1 MILKALFERIPAVLC
16 QGSWD
21 TDIASILMCSKEVT
35 NNSLF
40 ICIRG
45 MEQDG
50 HQYIQEAAKRG
61 AAACLVEEDFWQQ
74 MISVDE
80 DRESPDQMISAHRD
94 WKIPE
99 KITIVSV
106 KNTREAAAW
115 AAAAFYRYP
124 SKELKVIG
132 ITGTKGKTST
142 TFMIRDILEA
152 AGYKTGLLGTID
164 YEIGHE
170 KKAADRTTPEAIDI
184 QRYLREMADKGCQFA
199 VMEVS
204 SQGLKLHRADAVDF
218 DIGVFTNLGR
228 DHIGPKEHKDMA
240 EYAHYKSL
248 LFQKCCFGIGNID
261 DPYYREIFKDASC
274 QVTTYSCRQKADVQA
289 SDIMLVNHNGQLGT
303 FFKVNGE
310 EYAVSAPG
318 AFSVYNAA
326 AAISVCR
333 HYGIAPEVIR
343 KALKTVRVP
352 GRVEV
357 IDNDRGYLLLI
368 DYAHNAMSLK
378 NILETMRRYHPR
390 QLWVL
395 FGCGGG
401 RSAARRREMG
411 RVAGKYADFTVITS
425 DNPRYED
432 PRMIMQSIEDG
443 MKETNGQYQMI
454 INRKEAMR
462 FMLAQGRPGDI
473 LILAGKGHEQ
483 YQEIKGDY
491 LPFNERKIAQEIL
504 ESLGENT

>member
-1 MILKALFERIPAVLC
+1 MKLDKLLERLDYTVV
-16 QGSWD
+16 QGSD
-21 TDIASILMCSKEVT
+21 STEVT
-35 NNSLF
+35 TLINDSRKVEEGSVF
-40 ICIRG
+40 VCISG
-45 MEQDG
+45 AVSDG
-50 HQYIQEAAKRG
+50 HKYAADVAAKG
-61 AAACLVEEDFWQQ
+61 AAAVVVEKDVEVPENVTVIKVEDTRYALAL
-74 MISVDE
+74 M
-80 DRESPDQMISAHRD
+80 SA
-94 WKIPE
+94 
-99 KITIVSV
+99 
-106 KNTREAAAW
+106 AY
-115 AAAAFYRYP
+115 FGYP
-124 SKELKVIG
+124 ADKMKVIG
-132 ITGTKGKTST
+132 ITGTKGKTT
-142 TFMIRDILEA
+142 TTYMIKSILEE
-152 AGYKTGLLGTID
+152 TGHKVGLIGTI
-164 YEIGHE
+164 EAIIGD
-170 KKAADRTTPEAIDI
+170 KKIPSCNTTPESYTIHKYFA
-184 QRYLREMADKGCQFA
+184 EMVEAGCDCV

-204 SQGLKLHRADAVDF
+204 SQGLMLHRTAGIPF
-218 DIGVFTNLGR
+218 EIGIFTNLGR

-289 SDIMLVNHNGQLGT
+289 SDIMLVNRNGQLGT

-318 AFSVYNAA
+318 AFSVYNAV
-326 AAISVCR
+326 AAITVCR
-333 HYGIAPEVIR
+333 HYGIDQEIIR
-343 KALKTVRVP
+343 KALKTIRVP

-401 RSAARRREMG
+401 RSSARRREMG

-432 PRMIMQSIEDG
+432 PRRIMQSIEDG

-504 ESLGENT
+504 ESLGGNT

>member
-21 TDIASILMCSKEVT
+21 TDIASIAMCSKEVT

-40 ICIRG
+40 ICIKG

-50 HQYIQEAAKRG
+50 HQYIQEAAERG
-61 AAACLVEEDFWQQ
+61 AAACLVEEAFWKKSA
-74 MISVDE
+74 SVHGNLK
-80 DRESPDQMISAHRD
+80 Q
-94 WKIPE
+94 PE
-99 KITIVSV
+99 KKTYAYGELKLPEQMTIVSV
-106 KNTREAAAW
+106 QNTREAAAW

-164 YEIGHE
+164 YEIGEE
-170 KKAADRTTPEAIDI
+170 KKRAERTTPEAIDI
-184 QRYLREMADKGCQFA
+184 QRYLRKMADSGCRFA

-204 SQGLKLHRADAVDF
+204 SQGLKLHRSDGILF
-218 DIGVFTNLGR
+218 DVGVFTNLGR

-261 DPYYREIFKDASC
+261 DSYYREIFKDASC
-274 QVTTYSCRQKADVQA
+274 QVCTYSCRQKADVQA
-289 SDIMLVNHNGQLGT
+289 SDIMLVNRNGQLGT

-318 AFSVYNAA
+318 EFSVYNAV
-326 AAISVCR
+326 AAITVCR
-333 HYGIAPEVIR
+333 HYGIDQEIIR
-343 KALKTVRVP
+343 KALKTIRVP

-395 FGCGGG
+395 FGCGL
-401 RSAARRREMG
+401 E
-411 RVAGKYADFTVITS
+411 ADQQQGAERWAVWQG
-425 DNPRYED
+425 N
-432 PRMIMQSIEDG
+432 MQ
-443 MKETNGQYQMI
+443 TLQ
-454 INRKEAMR
+454 
-462 FMLAQGRPGDI
+462 
-473 LILAGKGHEQ
+473 
-483 YQEIKGDY
+483 
-491 LPFNERKIAQEIL
+491 
-504 ESLGENT
+504 

>member
-21 TDIASILMCSKEVT
+21 TDIASIAMCSKAVT

-40 ICIRG
+40 ICIKG

-50 HQYIQEAAKRG
+50 HQYIQEAAERG
-61 AAACLVEEDFWQQ
+61 AAACLVEEAFWKKSASVHGNLKQAEKKTSAYGELKLPEQ
-74 MISVDE
+74 M
-80 DRESPDQMISAHRD
+80 
-94 WKIPE
+94 
-99 KITIVSV
+99 TIVSV
-106 KNTREAAAW
+106 QNTREAAAW

-164 YEIGHE
+164 YEIGEE
-170 KKAADRTTPEAIDI
+170 KKRAERTTPEAIDV
-184 QRYLREMADKGCQFA
+184 QRYLRKMADSGCRFA

-204 SQGLKLHRADAVDF
+204 SQGLKLHRSDGILF
-218 DIGVFTNLGR
+218 DVGVFTNLGR

-274 QVTTYSCRQKADVQA
+274 QVCTYSCRQKADVQA
-289 SDIMLVNHNGQLGT
+289 SDIMLVNRNGQLGT

-318 AFSVYNAA
+318 EFSVYNAV
-326 AAISVCR
+326 AAITVCR
-333 HYGIAPEVIR
+333 HYGIDQEIIR
-343 KALKTVRVP
+343 KALKTIRVP

-411 RVAGKYADFTVITS
+411 CVAGKYADFTVITS
-425 DNPRYED
+425 DNPRC
-432 PRMIMQSIEDG
+432 ITSIEQELPNVFLLTDP
-443 MKETNGQYQMI
+443 ETATY
-454 INRKEAMR
+454 RCKYCEE
-462 FMLAQGRPGDI
+462 
-473 LILAGKGHEQ
+473 K
-483 YQEIKGDY
+483 YTK
-491 LPFNERKIAQEIL
+491 
-504 ESLGENT
+504 

>member
-21 TDIASILMCSKEVT
+21 TDIASIAMCSKEVT

-40 ICIRG
+40 ICIKG

-50 HQYIQEAAKRG
+50 HQYIQEAAERG
-61 AAACLVEEDFWQQ
+61 AAACLVEEAFWKKSASVHGNLKQAEKKTSAYGELKLPEQ
-74 MISVDE
+74 M
-80 DRESPDQMISAHRD
+80 
-94 WKIPE
+94 
-99 KITIVSV
+99 TIVSV
-106 KNTREAAAW
+106 QNTREAAAW

-164 YEIGHE
+164 YEIGEE
-170 KKAADRTTPEAIDI
+170 KKRAERTTPEAIDI
-184 QRYLREMADKGCQFA
+184 QRYLRKMADSGCRFA

-204 SQGLKLHRADAVDF
+204 SQGLKLHRADGILF
-218 DIGVFTNLGR
+218 DVGVFTNLGR

-274 QVTTYSCRQKADVQA
+274 QVCTYSCRQKADVQA
-289 SDIMLVNHNGQLGT
+289 SDIMLVNRNGQLGT

-318 AFSVYNAA
+318 EFSVYNAV
-326 AAISVCR
+326 AAITVCR
-333 HYGIAPEVIR
+333 HYGIDQEIIR
-343 KALKTVRVP
+343 KALKTIRVP

-357 IDNDRGYLLLI
+357 IDNESKKCTGD
-368 DYAHNAMSLK
+368 DAPVSS
-378 NILETMRRYHPR
+378 ETTVGSFRMRRR
-390 QLWVL
+390 QISSKAQRDGL
-395 FGCGGG
+395 CG
-401 RSAARRREMG
+401 
-411 RVAGKYADFTVITS
+411 
-425 DNPRYED
+425 
-432 PRMIMQSIEDG
+432 
-443 MKETNGQYQMI
+443 
-454 INRKEAMR
+454 
-462 FMLAQGRPGDI
+462 
-473 LILAGKGHEQ
+473 
-483 YQEIKGDY
+483 
-491 LPFNERKIAQEIL
+491 RKICRLYSDYI
-504 ESLGENT
+504 G

>member
-21 TDIASILMCSKEVT
+21 TDIASIAMCSKEVT

-40 ICIRG
+40 ICIKG

-50 HQYIQEAAKRG
+50 HQYIQEAAERG
-61 AAACLVEEDFWQQ
+61 ATACLVEEAFWKKSASVHGNLKQAEKKTSAYGELKLPEQ
-74 MISVDE
+74 M
-80 DRESPDQMISAHRD
+80 
-94 WKIPE
+94 
-99 KITIVSV
+99 TIVSV
-106 KNTREAAAW
+106 QNTREASAW

-164 YEIGHE
+164 YEIGEE
-170 KKAADRTTPEAIDI
+170 KKRAERTTPEAIDI
-184 QRYLREMADKGCQFA
+184 QRYLRKMADSGCRFA

-204 SQGLKLHRADAVDF
+204 SQGLKLHRSDGILF
-218 DIGVFTNLGR
+218 DVGVFTNLGR
-228 DHIGPKEHKDMA
+228 DHIGPKEHKDME

-274 QVTTYSCRQKADVQA
+274 QVCTYSCRQKADVQA
-289 SDIMLVNHNGQLGT
+289 SDIMLVNRNGQLGT

-318 AFSVYNAA
+318 EFSVYNAV
-326 AAISVCR
+326 AAITVCR
-333 HYGIAPEVIR
+333 HYGIDQEIIR
-343 KALKTVRVP
+343 KALKTIRVP

-411 RVAGKYADFTVITS
+411 CVAGKYADFTVITS
-425 DNPRYED
+425 DNPRYEE
-432 PRMIMQSIEDG
+432 PERIMQTIEEG
-443 MKETNGQYQMI
+443 MKETKGQYQMMVD
-454 INRKEAMR
+454 RKEAMR

-504 ESLGENT
+504 ADLD

>member
-21 TDIASILMCSKEVT
+21 TDIASIAMCSKEVT

-40 ICIRG
+40 ICIKG

-50 HQYIQEAAKRG
+50 HQYIQEAAERG
-61 AAACLVEEDFWQQ
+61 AAACLVEEAFWKKSASVHGNLKQAEKKTSAYGELKLPEQ
-74 MISVDE
+74 M
-80 DRESPDQMISAHRD
+80 
-94 WKIPE
+94 
-99 KITIVSV
+99 TIVSV
-106 KNTREAAAW
+106 QNTREAAAW

-164 YEIGHE
+164 YEIGEE
-170 KKAADRTTPEAIDI
+170 KKRAERTTPEAIDI
-184 QRYLREMADKGCQFA
+184 QRYLRKMADSGCRFA

-204 SQGLKLHRADAVDF
+204 SQGLKLHRADGILF
-218 DIGVFTNLGR
+218 DVGVFTNLGR

-274 QVTTYSCRQKADVQA
+274 QVCTYSCRQKADVQA
-289 SDIMLVNHNGQLGT
+289 SDIMLVNRNGQLGT

-318 AFSVYNAA
+318 EFSVYNAV
-326 AAISVCR
+326 AAITVCR
-333 HYGIAPEVIR
+333 HYGIDQEIIR
-343 KALKTVRVP
+343 KALKTIRVP

-378 NILETMRRYHPR
+378 NVLETMRRYHPR

-401 RSAARRREMG
+401 RSQQGAERWAVWQE
-411 RVAGKYADFTVITS
+411 
-425 DNPRYED
+425 N
-432 PRMIMQSIEDG
+432 MQ
-443 MKETNGQYQMI
+443 TLQ
-454 INRKEAMR
+454 
-462 FMLAQGRPGDI
+462 
-473 LILAGKGHEQ
+473 
-483 YQEIKGDY
+483 
-491 LPFNERKIAQEIL
+491 
-504 ESLGENT
+504 

>member
-21 TDIASILMCSKEVT
+21 TDIASIAMCSKEVT

-40 ICIRG
+40 ICIKG

-50 HQYIQEAAKRG
+50 HQYIQEAAERG
-61 AAACLVEEDFWQQ
+61 AAACLVEEAFWKKSA
-74 MISVDE
+74 SV
-80 DRESPDQMISAHRD
+80 HGNL
-94 WKIPE
+94 KLPE
-99 KITIVSV
+99 KKTSAYGELKLPEQMTIVSV
-106 KNTREAAAW
+106 QNTREAAAW

-164 YEIGHE
+164 YEIGEE
-170 KKAADRTTPEAIDI
+170 KKRAERTTPEAIDI
-184 QRYLREMADKGCQFA
+184 QRYLRKMADSGCRFA

-204 SQGLKLHRADAVDF
+204 SQGLKLHRSDGILF
-218 DIGVFTNLGR
+218 DVGVFTNLGR

-274 QVTTYSCRQKADVQA
+274 QVCTYSCRQKADVQA
-289 SDIMLVNHNGQLGT
+289 SDIMLVNRNGQLGT

-318 AFSVYNAA
+318 EFSVYNAV
-326 AAISVCR
+326 AAITVCR
-333 HYGIAPEVIR
+333 HYGIDQEIIR
-343 KALKTVRVP
+343 KALKTIRVP

-378 NILETMRRYHPR
+378 NVLETMRRYHPR

-395 FGCGGG
+395 F
-401 RSAARRREMG
+401 RMQAE
-411 RVAGKYADFTVITS
+411 ADQQQGAERWAVWQE
-425 DNPRYED
+425 N
-432 PRMIMQSIEDG
+432 MQ
-443 MKETNGQYQMI
+443 TLQ
-454 INRKEAMR
+454 
-462 FMLAQGRPGDI
+462 
-473 LILAGKGHEQ
+473 
-483 YQEIKGDY
+483 
-491 LPFNERKIAQEIL
+491 
-504 ESLGENT
+504 

>member
-21 TDIASILMCSKEVT
+21 TDIASIAMCSKEVT

-40 ICIRG
+40 ICIKG

-50 HQYIQEAAKRG
+50 HQYIQEAAERG
-61 AAACLVEEDFWQQ
+61 AAACLVEEAFWKKSA
-74 MISVDE
+74 SV
-80 DRESPDQMISAHRD
+80 HGNL
-94 WKIPE
+94 KLPE
-99 KITIVSV
+99 KKTSAYGELKLPEQMTIVSV
-106 KNTREAAAW
+106 QNTREAAAW

-164 YEIGHE
+164 YEIGEE
-170 KKAADRTTPEAIDI
+170 KKRAERTTPEAIDI
-184 QRYLREMADKGCQFA
+184 QRYLRKMADSGCRFA

-204 SQGLKLHRADAVDF
+204 SQGLKLHRSDGILF
-218 DIGVFTNLGR
+218 DVGVFTNLGR
-228 DHIGPKEHKDMA
+228 DHIGPKEHKDME

-274 QVTTYSCRQKADVQA
+274 QVCTYSCRQKADVQA
-289 SDIMLVNHNGQLGT
+289 SDIMLVNRNGQLGT

-318 AFSVYNAA
+318 EFSVYNAV
-326 AAISVCR
+326 AAITVCR
-333 HYGIAPEVIR
+333 HYGIDQEIIR
-343 KALKTVRVP
+343 KALKTIRVP

-411 RVAGKYADFTVITS
+411 CVAGKYADFTVITS
-425 DNPRYED
+425 DNPRYEE
-432 PRMIMQSIEDG
+432 PERIMQTIEEE
-443 MKETNGQYQMI
+443 MKETKG
-454 INRKEAMR
+454 RKEAMR

-504 ESLGENT
+504 ADLD

>member
-21 TDIASILMCSKEVT
+21 TDIASIAMCSKEVT

-40 ICIRG
+40 ICIKG

-50 HQYIQEAAKRG
+50 HQYIQEAAERG
-61 AAACLVEEDFWQQ
+61 AAACLIEEAFWKKSA
-74 MISVDE
+74 SVHGNLK
-80 DRESPDQMISAHRD
+80 Q
-94 WKIPE
+94 PE
-99 KITIVSV
+99 KKTSAYGELKLPEQMTIVSV
-106 KNTREAAAW
+106 QNTREAAAW

-164 YEIGHE
+164 YEIGEE
-170 KKAADRTTPEAIDI
+170 KKRAERTTPEAIDI
-184 QRYLREMADKGCQFA
+184 QRYLRKMADSGCRFA

-204 SQGLKLHRADAVDF
+204 SQGLKLHRSDGILF
-218 DIGVFTNLGR
+218 DVGVFTNLGR

-274 QVTTYSCRQKADVQA
+274 QVCTYSCRQKADVQA
-289 SDIMLVNHNGQLGT
+289 SDIMLVNRNGQLGT

-318 AFSVYNAA
+318 AFSVYNAV
-326 AAISVCR
+326 AAITVCR
-333 HYGIAPEVIR
+333 HYGIDQEIIR
-343 KALKTVRVP
+343 KALKTIRVP

-357 IDNDRGYLLLI
+357 IDNDRGYW
-368 DYAHNAMSLK
+368 
-378 NILETMRRYHPR
+378 RRCAGIIR
-390 QLWVL
+390 DN
-395 FGCGGG
+395 CGFF
-401 RSAARRREMG
+401 SDAVE
-411 RVAGKYADFTVITS
+411 ADQQQGAERWAVWQG
-425 DNPRYED
+425 N
-432 PRMIMQSIEDG
+432 MQ
-443 MKETNGQYQMI
+443 TLQ
-454 INRKEAMR
+454 
-462 FMLAQGRPGDI
+462 
-473 LILAGKGHEQ
+473 
-483 YQEIKGDY
+483 
-491 LPFNERKIAQEIL
+491 
-504 ESLGENT
+504 

>member
-1 MILKALFERIPAVLC
+1 MILKTLFERIPAVLC

-21 TDIASILMCSKEVT
+21 TDIASIAMCSKEVT

-40 ICIRG
+40 ICIKG

-50 HQYIQEAAKRG
+50 HQYIQEAAERG
-61 AAACLVEEDFWQQ
+61 AAACLVEEVFWKKSA
-74 MISVDE
+74 SVHGNLK
-80 DRESPDQMISAHRD
+80 Q
-94 WKIPE
+94 PE
-99 KITIVSV
+99 KKTSAYGELKLLEQMTIVSV
-106 KNTREAAAW
+106 QNTREAAAW

-142 TFMIRDILEA
+142 TFMIRDIL

-164 YEIGHE
+164 YEIGEE
-170 KKAADRTTPEAIDI
+170 KKRAERTTPEAIDI
-184 QRYLREMADKGCQFA
+184 QRYLRKMADSGCRFA

-204 SQGLKLHRADAVDF
+204 SQGLKLHRSDGILF
-218 DIGVFTNLGR
+218 DVGVFTNLGR

-261 DPYYREIFKDASC
+261 DSYYREIFKDASC
-274 QVTTYSCRQKADVQA
+274 QVCTYSCRQKADVQA
-289 SDIMLVNHNGQLGT
+289 SDIMLVNRNGQLGT

-318 AFSVYNAA
+318 EFSVYNAV
-326 AAISVCR
+326 AAITVCR
-333 HYGIAPEVIR
+333 HYGIDQEIIR
-343 KALKTVRVP
+343 KALKTIRVP

-411 RVAGKYADFTVITS
+411 CVAGKYADFTVITS
-425 DNPRYED
+425 DNPRYEE
-432 PRMIMQSIEDG
+432 PERIISNDG
-443 MKETNGQYQMI
+443 
-454 INRKEAMR
+454 
-462 FMLAQGRPGDI
+462 
-473 LILAGKGHEQ
+473 
-483 YQEIKGDY
+483 
-491 LPFNERKIAQEIL
+491 
-504 ESLGENT
+504 

>member
-21 TDIASILMCSKEVT
+21 TDIASIAMCSKEVT

-40 ICIRG
+40 ICIKG

-50 HQYIQEAAKRG
+50 HQYIQEAAERG
-61 AAACLVEEDFWQQ
+61 AAACLVEEAFWKKSASVHGNLKQAEKKTSAYGELKLPEQ
-74 MISVDE
+74 M
-80 DRESPDQMISAHRD
+80 
-94 WKIPE
+94 
-99 KITIVSV
+99 TIVSV
-106 KNTREAAAW
+106 QNTREAAAW

-124 SKELKVIG
+124 SKKLKVIG

-164 YEIGHE
+164 YEIGEE
-170 KKAADRTTPEAIDI
+170 KKRAERTC
-184 QRYLREMADKGCQFA
+184 RFA

-204 SQGLKLHRADAVDF
+204 SQGLKLHRSDGILF
-218 DIGVFTNLGR
+218 DVGVFTNLGR

-274 QVTTYSCRQKADVQA
+274 QVCTYSCRQKADVQA
-289 SDIMLVNHNGQLGT
+289 SDIMLVNRNGQLGT

-318 AFSVYNAA
+318 EFSVYNAV
-326 AAISVCR
+326 AAITVCR
-333 HYGIAPEVIR
+333 HYGIDQEIIR
-343 KALKTVRVP
+343 KALKTIRVP
-352 GRVEV
+352 GRMEV

-368 DYAHNAMSLK
+368 DYAHNAMSMK

-411 RVAGKYADFTVITS
+411 CVAGKYADFTVITS
-425 DNPRYED
+425 DNPRYEE
-432 PRMIMQSIEDG
+432 PERIMQTIEEG
-443 MKETNGQYQMI
+443 MKETKGQYQMMVD
-454 INRKEAMR
+454 RKEAMR

-491 LPFNERKIAQEIL
+491 LPFNEREIAQEIL
-504 ESLGENT
+504 ADLD

>member
-21 TDIASILMCSKEVT
+21 TDIASIAMCSKEVT

-40 ICIRG
+40 ICIKG

-50 HQYIQEAAKRG
+50 HQYIQEAAERG
-61 AAACLVEEDFWQQ
+61 AAACLVEEAFWKKSASVHGNLKQAEKKTSAYGELKLPEQ
-74 MISVDE
+74 M
-80 DRESPDQMISAHRD
+80 
-94 WKIPE
+94 
-99 KITIVSV
+99 TIVSV
-106 KNTREAAAW
+106 QNTREAAAW

-142 TFMIRDILEA
+142 TFMIRDIL
-152 AGYKTGLLGTID
+152 GTID
-164 YEIGHE
+164 YEIGEE
-170 KKAADRTTPEAIDI
+170 KKRAERTTPEAIDI
-184 QRYLREMADKGCQFA
+184 QRYLRKMADSGCRFA

-204 SQGLKLHRADAVDF
+204 SQGLKLHRSDGILF
-218 DIGVFTNLGR
+218 DVGVFTNLGR

-274 QVTTYSCRQKADVQA
+274 QVCTYSCRQKADVQA
-289 SDIMLVNHNGQLGT
+289 SDIMLVNRNGQLGT

-318 AFSVYNAA
+318 EFSVYNAV
-326 AAISVCR
+326 AAITVCR
-333 HYGIAPEVIR
+333 HYGIDQEIIR
-343 KALKTVRVP
+343 KALKTIRVP

-411 RVAGKYADFTVITS
+411 CVAGKYADFTVITS
-425 DNPRYED
+425 DNPRYEE
-432 PRMIMQSIEDG
+432 PERIMQTIEEG
-443 MKETNGQYQMI
+443 MKETKGQYQMMVD
-454 INRKEAMR
+454 RKEAMR

-504 ESLGENT
+504 ADLD